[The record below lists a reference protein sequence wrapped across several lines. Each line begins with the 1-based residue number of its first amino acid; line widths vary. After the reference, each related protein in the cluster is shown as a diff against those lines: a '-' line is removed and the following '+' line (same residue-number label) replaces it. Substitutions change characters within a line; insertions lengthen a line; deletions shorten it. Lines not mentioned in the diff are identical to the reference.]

1 MTNNQQP
8 TTNNIGPEPPAPA
21 PSTASTYNRAVT
33 TAKHHAVTPA
43 AAPAAAAPQATPG
56 LNDLLIHMA
65 KHHASDLHLKP
76 MRPPLMR
83 VQGKLSP
90 IGGTEALKPTDLE
103 KMLLPILNRT
113 QREKFDA
120 VQSVDFGYGVPGVA
134 RFRGNMYMQRG
145 TVGAVFRRIPIQ
157 ILGIEKLELPNAIG
171 DLTKIPDGLVLVT
184 GPTGSG
190 KSTTLAAMISEIADH
205 EPLHVVTIEDPIE
218 FLFIDKIAAIS
229 QREVGTDTPSF
240 KEALRN
246 AMRQDPDVIMV
257 GEMRDVETMQTVMTA
272 AETGHLV
279 FSTLHTNNAA
289 QTIDRVIDAFPPDQH
304 KQIRSQLSL
313 VLRGIISLKLI
324 KTRDG
329 KMTAAVE
336 VLKNSPRIAK
346 LIEEGH
352 TKDILEE
359 MESSVGLYRM
369 QSMNQSL
376 IALLVHQKITYQD
389 AMELSSDAD
398 DLSLKIRKL
407 FPQIEERVRQGGD
420 MAPSYSDFS
429 QITELMDIKR
439 LYEEQ
444 EVQWRQRLADKD
456 EEIENLRHDADF
468 VRQQAAQQQGGVAQK
483 DEEIARVRGEM
494 ERLRADAQAK
504 ILQLQ
509 ERIKELNQKLMGG
522 AAAAPKR

>member
-1 MTNNQQP
+1 MT
-8 TTNNIGPEPPAPA
+8 AP
-21 PSTASTYNRAVT
+21 
-33 TAKHHAVTPA
+33 TPA
-43 AAPAAAAPQATPG
+43 AAPAAAQQPT
-56 LNDLLIHMA
+56 LNDLLVYTG
-65 KHHASDLHLKP
+65 KQQASDLHLKP
-76 MRPPLMR
+76 MRPPLIR
-83 VQGKLSP
+83 VNGKLYAIP
-90 IGGTEALKPTDLE
+90 GTEPLKPADLE
-103 KMLLPILNRT
+103 KMLLPILNRA
-113 QREKFDA
+113 QRDKFDNI
-120 VQSVDFGYGVPGVA
+120 QSVDFGYGVPGVA
-134 RFRGNMYMQRG
+134 RFRGNLYMQRG

-157 ILGIEKLELPNAIG
+157 ILGIDKLELPKAIH
-171 DLTKIPDGLVLVT
+171 DMTQIPDGLVLVT

-190 KSTTLAAMISEIADH
+190 KSTTLAAMISEISER
-205 EPLHVVTIEDPIE
+205 EPLHIVTIEDPIE
-218 FLFIDKIAAIS
+218 FLFIDRLAAIS

-240 KEALRN
+240 REALRN
-246 AMRQDPDVIMV
+246 SMRQDPDVIMV

-289 QTIDRVIDAFPPDQH
+289 QTIDRIIDAFPADQH
-304 KQIRSQLSL
+304 KQIRSQISL
-313 VLRGIISLKLI
+313 VLRGIISLKLV
-324 KTRDG
+324 KTREG

-336 VLKNSPRIAK
+336 ILKNSPRIAK
-346 LIEEGH
+346 LIEDGL

-376 IALLVHQKITYQD
+376 VALLVHQKITYQD
-389 AMELSSDAD
+389 AMALASDPD

-444 EVQWRQRLADKD
+444 EGQWRQRVADKD
-456 EEIENLRHDADF
+456 EELQTLRHDIEAL
-468 VRQQAAQQQGGVAQK
+468 RERAQDQSSGTSAK
-483 DEEIARVRGEM
+483 DEEILRMRGEV
-494 ERLRADAQAK
+494 ERLRADAQQK
-504 ILQLQ
+504 INQLQ

-522 AAAAPKR
+522 TGAKR

>member
-1 MTNNQQP
+1 MTAQAQ
-8 TTNNIGPEPPAPA
+8 EPRQL
-21 PSTASTYNRAVT
+21 T
-33 TAKHHAVTPA
+33 
-43 AAPAAAAPQATPG
+43 
-56 LNDLLIHMA
+56 LNDLLVYMS
-65 KHHASDLHLKP
+65 KQSASDLHLKP
-76 MRPPLMR
+76 MRPPLIR
-83 VQGKLSP
+83 LRGKLLP
-90 IGGTEALKPTDLE
+90 VAGTEPLKPADLE

-120 VQSVDFGYGVPGVA
+120 NQSVDFGYGVPGVA

-157 ILGIEKLELPNAIG
+157 ILNIDQLELPTAII
-171 DLTKIPDGLVLVT
+171 DMTQIPDGLVLVT

-190 KSTTLAAMISEIADH
+190 KSTTLAAMILNIAEH
-205 EPLHVVTIEDPIE
+205 EPLHIVTIEDPIE
-218 FLFIDKIAAIS
+218 FLFMDRVAAIS
-229 QREVGTDTPSF
+229 QREVGTDTPAF
-240 KEALRN
+240 REALRN

-257 GEMRDVETMQTVMTA
+257 GEMRDVDTIQTVMTA

-289 QTIDRVIDAFPPDQH
+289 QTIDRIIDAFPADQH
-304 KQIRSQLSL
+304 KQIRSQLAL
-313 VLRGIISLKLI
+313 VLRGIVSLKLV
-324 KTRDG
+324 KTKEG
-329 KMTAAVE
+329 QMTAAVE

-346 LIEEGH
+346 LIEEGQ

-376 IALLVHQKITYQD
+376 IALLVHQKITYKD
-389 AMELSSDAD
+389 AMALASDPD
-398 DLSLKIRKL
+398 DLSLKVRKL

-444 EVQWRQRLADKD
+444 EVQWRQRMTDKD
-456 EEIENLRHDADF
+456 EEIENVKRDLET
-468 VRQQAAQQQGGVAQK
+468 VRQQASENEGGGKEK

-504 ILQLQ
+504 IGQLQ
-509 ERIKELNQKLMGG
+509 ERIKELNQKLI
-522 AAAAPKR
+522 AAGVKR

>member
-1 MTNNQQP
+1 VTAVPDQP
-8 TTNNIGPEPPAPA
+8 QAPA
-21 PSTASTYNRAVT
+21 FT
-33 TAKHHAVTPA
+33 
-43 AAPAAAAPQATPG
+43 
-56 LNDLLIHMA
+56 LNDLLIYMS
-65 KHHASDLHLKP
+65 KQQASDLHLKP
-76 MRPPLMR
+76 MRPPLVR
-83 VQGKLSP
+83 VQGKLIP
-90 IGGTEALKPTDLE
+90 IKTDPLKPADLE
-103 KMLLPILNRT
+103 KMLLPILNRS

-120 VQSVDFGYGVPGVA
+120 QQAVDFGYGVPGVA
-134 RFRGNMYMQRG
+134 RFRANMYMQRG

-157 ILGIEKLELPNAIG
+157 VQSIDSLELPLAVREM
-171 DLTKIPDGLVLVT
+171 TQIPDGLVLVT

-190 KSTTLAAMISEIADH
+190 KSTTLAAMILEIAEH

-218 FLFIDKIAAIS
+218 FLFQDKVSAIS
-229 QREVGTDTPSF
+229 QREVGTDTPTF
-240 KEALRN
+240 REALRN

-257 GEMRDVETMQTVMTA
+257 GEMRDVETIQTVLTA

-289 QTIDRVIDAFPPDQH
+289 QTLDRIIDAFPAEQH
-304 KQIRSQLSL
+304 KQIRAQLSL
-313 VLRGIISLKLI
+313 VLRGIISLKLV
-324 KTRDG
+324 KTVDG
-329 KMTAAVE
+329 KQTASVE

-359 MESSVGLYRM
+359 IESSVGLYRM

-389 AMELSSDAD
+389 AMALASDPD
-398 DLSLKIRKL
+398 DLSLKLRKL

-429 QITELMDIKR
+429 QITELMDIRR

-444 EVQWRQRLADKD
+444 EVQWRQRFADKD
-456 EEIENLRHDADF
+456 EELENLRHDLEF
-468 VRQQAAQQQGGVAQK
+468 LRSQSAQQQGGDRAK
-483 DEEIARVRGEM
+483 DDEIARLRGEA

-504 ILQLQ
+504 IAQLQ

-522 AAAAPKR
+522 AQAPRK

>member
-1 MTNNQQP
+1 MTVS
-8 TTNNIGPEPPAPA
+8 PEPQQQSAPA
-21 PSTASTYNRAVT
+21 FS
-33 TAKHHAVTPA
+33 
-43 AAPAAAAPQATPG
+43 
-56 LNDLLIHMA
+56 LNDLLIYMA
-65 KHHASDLHLKP
+65 KQQASDLHLKP
-76 MRPPLMR
+76 MRPPLVR
-83 VQGKLSP
+83 VQGKL
-90 IGGTEALKPTDLE
+90 IAVKTEPLKPADLDR
-103 KMLLPILNRT
+103 MLLPLLNRV

-120 VQSVDFGYGVPGVA
+120 TQSVDFGYGVAGVA
-134 RFRGNMYMQRG
+134 RFRANLYLQRG

-157 ILGIEKLELPNAIG
+157 IQSIDGLELPRAVS
-171 DLTKIPDGLVLVT
+171 DLTQVPDGLVIVT

-190 KSTTLAAMISEIADH
+190 KSTTLAAMILEITER
-205 EPLHVVTIEDPIE
+205 EPVHIVTIEDPIE
-218 FLFIDKIAAIS
+218 FLFQDRIAAIS

-257 GEMRDVETMQTVMTA
+257 GEMRDVETMQTVLTA

-289 QTIDRVIDAFPPDQH
+289 QTLDRIIDAFPPDQH
-304 KQIRSQLSL
+304 KQIRAQLSL
-313 VLRGIISLKLI
+313 VLRGIISLKLV
-324 KTRDG
+324 KTIDG

-346 LIEEGH
+346 LIEEGA
-352 TKDILEE
+352 TKDIHEE
-359 MESSVGLYRM
+359 IEGSVGLFRM
-369 QSMNQSL
+369 QTMNQSL
-376 IALLVHQKITYQD
+376 VALLVHQKITYHD
-389 AMELSSDAD
+389 AMALTSDPD

-444 EVQWRQRLADKD
+444 EVQWRQRMADRD
-456 EEIENLRHDADF
+456 EELEGLRHDLDF
-468 VRQQAAQQQGGVAQK
+468 LRSQMQQQSGGDRQK
-483 DEEIARVRGEM
+483 DEEIARLRADA

-504 ILQLQ
+504 ITQLQ
-509 ERIKELNQKLMGG
+509 ERIKELNQKLM
-522 AAAAPKR
+522 AAQQAQIKR

>member
-1 MTNNQQP
+1 VTAV
-8 TTNNIGPEPPAPA
+8 PEAQAPA
-21 PSTASTYNRAVT
+21 FS
-33 TAKHHAVTPA
+33 
-43 AAPAAAAPQATPG
+43 
-56 LNDLLIHMA
+56 LNDLLVYMS
-65 KHHASDLHLKP
+65 KQQASDLHLKP
-76 MRPPLMR
+76 MRPPLVR
-83 VQGKLSP
+83 VQGKLIAVKTDP
-90 IGGTEALKPTDLE
+90 LKPADLE
-103 KMLLPILNRT
+103 RMLLPLLNRV
-113 QREKFDA
+113 QKEKFDHM
-120 VQSVDFGYGVPGVA
+120 QSVDFGYGVAGVA
-134 RFRGNMYMQRG
+134 RFRANIYMQRG

-157 ILGIEKLELPNAIG
+157 VQNIDGLDLPIAVR
-171 DLTKIPDGLVLVT
+171 DMTQIPDGLVLVT

-190 KSTTLAAMISEIADH
+190 KSTTLAAMITEICEH
-205 EPLHVVTIEDPIE
+205 EPLHIVTIEDPIE
-218 FLFIDKIAAIS
+218 FLFQDKVAAIS
-229 QREVGTDTPSF
+229 QREVGTDTPTF

-257 GEMRDVETMQTVMTA
+257 GEMRDVETMQTVLTA

-289 QTIDRVIDAFPPDQH
+289 QTLDRIIDAFPPDQH

-313 VLRGIISLKLI
+313 VLRGVISLKLI
-324 KTRDG
+324 KTTSG

-336 VLKNSPRIAK
+336 VLKNSPRVAK

-352 TKDILEE
+352 TKDLLEE
-359 MESSVGLYRM
+359 IESSVGLYRM

-389 AMELSSDAD
+389 AMELSSDPD
-398 DLSLKIRKL
+398 DLSLKLRKL

-444 EVQWRQRLADKD
+444 EIQWRQRLGDKD
-456 EEIENLRHDADF
+456 EQLEGLRHDVDYLRAQ
-468 VRQQAAQQQGGVAQK
+468 VAQASGGDKQK
-483 DEEIARVRGEM
+483 DEEIARVRGEA

-504 ILQLQ
+504 ITQLQ
-509 ERIKELNQKLMGG
+509 ERIKELNQKLM
-522 AAAAPKR
+522 AVTPQKR